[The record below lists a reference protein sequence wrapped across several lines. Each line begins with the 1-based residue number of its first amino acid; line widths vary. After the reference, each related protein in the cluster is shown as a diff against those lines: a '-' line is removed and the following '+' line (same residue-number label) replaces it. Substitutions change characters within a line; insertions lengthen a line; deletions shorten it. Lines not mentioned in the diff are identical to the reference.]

1 MFNPEKMLG
10 NLLMGGMRRKR
21 GLGSLLSGG
30 VALGLVGVA
39 MEAAEHY
46 LQSASRS
53 GGSPPASPPGAPSA
67 PPPASTGP
75 TGAKPPPPP
84 GATPAMPLESAT
96 AAPKSSPPVDT
107 AVLLIRAM
115 VAAAN
120 ADGVIDETE
129 RGRIMARL
137 DAASFSA
144 EERRFMAEEL
154 NHPRTAEEI
163 AAIVTAADLGGADLA
178 RQVYL
183 VSLLAVEVD
192 TPQERAYLEN
202 LAGLL
207 GLDAA
212 EVDNLHQTASV
223 PPAV

>member
-1 MFNPEKMLG
+1 
-10 NLLMGGMRRKR
+10 
-21 GLGSLLSGG
+21 
-30 VALGLVGVA
+30 
-39 MEAAEHY
+39 
-46 LQSASRS
+46 
-53 GGSPPASPPGAPSA
+53 
-67 PPPASTGP
+67 
-75 TGAKPPPPP
+75 
-84 GATPAMPLESAT
+84 MPLESPT
-96 AAPKSSPPVDT
+96 AAPNVNP

-129 RGRIMARL
+129 RGRIMAKL
-137 DAASFSA
+137 DAARLSI

-163 AAIVTAADLGGADLA
+163 AARVRAADVGGAELA

-192 TPQERAYLEN
+192 TPQEYAYLEN

-212 EVDNLHQTASV
+212 EVDNLHQTANV
-223 PPAV
+223 PSAD

>member
-10 NLLMGGMRRKR
+10 NLLMGGMRRKH
-21 GLGSLLSGG
+21 GLGGLLSGG
-30 VALGLVGVA
+30 AALGLVGVA

-46 LQSASRS
+46 LQSAGRS
-53 GGSPPASPPGAPSA
+53 GGSPPTPPPEVPPSPPPI
-67 PPPASTGP
+67 STAP

-84 GATPAMPLESAT
+84 GATPAMPFESPT
-96 AAPKSSPPVDT
+96 AAPNVNP

-129 RGRIMARL
+129 RGRIMAKL
-137 DAASFSA
+137 DAAQPSI

-163 AAIVTAADLGGADLA
+163 AARVTAADVEGAELA

-192 TPQERAYLEN
+192 TPQEYAYLEN
-202 LAGLL
+202 LARLL

-212 EVDNLHQTASV
+212 EVDNLHQTANV
-223 PPAV
+223 PSAD